1 MKPINSIEEYNRRI
15 KRVLITEDEIK
26 EAIAKLPQK
35 ERTIVEYR
43 FYRNMQVKEIAT
55 VVGLSSSR
63 VTRIVQSALNNVRE
77 YLQERDIESY

>member
-1 MKPINSIEEYNRRI
+1 MSN
-15 KRVLITEDEIK
+15 
-26 EAIAKLPQK
+26 IAKLPQK

-63 VTRIVQSALNNVRE
+63 VTRIVQSALNSVRS
-77 YLQERDIESY
+77 YLQEHDVESYY